1 MVARDSSLYRQAG
14 RIGGLTKAA
23 MCPDLRLATKAA
35 RDARFAKFL
44 AQVPEDVAV
53 PEGSTLEAER
63 IRRAEMLRSA
73 AMQRLAMRAASART
87 RAAAERRGATEA
99 EAELAG
105 LDDAS

>member
-63 IRRAEMLRSA
+63 IRRAEMLRPA
-73 AMQRLAMRAASART
+73 AMQRLAMRAASARSLCRNGT
-87 RAAAERRGATEA
+87 TWRST
-99 EAELAG
+99 AG
-105 LDDAS
+105 GWCSRSTPT